1 MENNPQKPAP
11 QGEQEP
17 VANPQQHNPKNPF
30 RDDAPAKEPSPEE
43 EAELEQQRKEA
54 LTERD

>member
-1 MENNPQKPAP
+1 MAADKNEKQPVQQRGKREAEEKVQPVT
-11 QGEQEP
+11 QE
-17 VANPQQHNPKNPF
+17 AASGSSK
-30 RDDAPAKEPSPEE
+30 PEE

>member
-1 MENNPQKPAP
+1 MKNNENKEKDSSSQNSFTHADDKL
-11 QGEQEP
+11 
-17 VANPQQHNPKNPF
+17 QQVSSKNQSQQNS
-30 RDDAPAKEPSPEE
+30 EEE